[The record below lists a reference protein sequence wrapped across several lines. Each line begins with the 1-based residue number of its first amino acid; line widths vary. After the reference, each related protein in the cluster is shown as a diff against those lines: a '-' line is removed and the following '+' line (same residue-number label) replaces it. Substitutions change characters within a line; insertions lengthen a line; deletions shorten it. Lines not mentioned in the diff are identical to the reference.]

1 MRILKGMYNRKID
14 ITITLNVFSLFMI
27 EIELLEEAM
36 KKMEG
41 NYSSQLLQ
49 LKLEKEQ
56 INQTLIDH
64 IQTSD
69 EIGIYVDR
77 LEQRLVAVSQAKE
90 IAVKEARE
98 AASNLSAIAVEHQ
111 KETET
116 QLQLVEEQLRTLQ
129 VEHMNE
135 IMTYQEQIAILND
148 TIDLHFTEKQKMEG
162 LLEEIS
168 KERDKL
174 LTETSQIQ
182 LQMSELHWKLEA
194 ARCQVELLTS
204 QAATAN
210 ERHRL
215 QAALDEYCS
224 EEEYEEPAEEKDQ
237 KAAFN
242 LLAGSSTV
250 EEAFG
255 STAEIECSIKSN
267 AKEESKLPEV
277 DAEMQPLPQPA
288 TVENPDSD
296 IYDKLR
302 LEKDIQ
308 GENGQLDNEE
318 TTKRTDELQPS
329 MSPTPETP
337 SLPDTGISSDDGSD
351 DAEENHLENEAL
363 FKESDRLG
371 ETQLSNTIL
380 EGELFSYGDTF
391 SDEESIEDEEEI
403 GDQAVHPTNNLT
415 LKEIDEMQ
423 PPSSVETHPNADE
436 ISYEVE
442 VIELHKEKLLCNETK
457 FLPTISATS
466 ELPSS
471 NLVIPA
477 TSSQRETPFDG
488 KPQDE
493 IMAKQCSEEISEG
506 QAAEQS
512 NHHIE
517 GSHHRSEIM
526 FPEAQKRNNTLPM
539 MPKRSPQKQK
549 KFRQIRKTFSRI
561 TGMHG
566 FFSRSSFSMKSS
578 RYGPRKTAALNVRFQ
593 SSKLAKN
600 ANEQKRSKK

>member
-1 MRILKGMYNRKID
+1 ML
-14 ITITLNVFSLFMI
+14 

-41 NYSSQLLQ
+41 NFSSQLLQ

-64 IQTSD
+64 MQTSD

-77 LEQRLVAVSQAKE
+77 LEQRLVAVSRAKE
-90 IAVKEARE
+90 IAVLEARE

-111 KETET
+111 KETEA
-116 QLQLVEEQLRTLQ
+116 QLQLVQEQLQTLHL
-129 VEHMNE
+129 EHMNE
-135 IMTYQEQIAILND
+135 IMKYQEQIAILND
-148 TIDLHFTEKQKMEG
+148 TIDLHITEKQNMEG

-168 KERDKL
+168 KERDRL

-224 EEEYEEPAEEKDQ
+224 EEGYEEPVEEKDQ
-237 KAAFN
+237 NTTFK

-250 EEAFG
+250 EEALG
-255 STAEIECSIKSN
+255 STAEIECSVKIN
-267 AKEESKLPEV
+267 AKEESKLPKV
-277 DAEMQPLPQPA
+277 DVETQPAPQPA
-288 TVENPDSD
+288 IFENPDSD
-296 IYDKLR
+296 IFDKLR
-302 LEKDIQ
+302 LEKSIQ
-308 GENGQLDNEE
+308 DENGQLDNEE
-318 TTKRTDELQPS
+318 ATKRTDELQPS

-337 SLPDTGISSDDGSD
+337 SLPDSGVSSDDGSAEEEID
-351 DAEENHLENEAL
+351 DAEENHMENEAL

-371 ETQLSNTIL
+371 ETQLSNAIPDA
-380 EGELFSYGDTF
+380 ELFSYDDTF
-391 SDEESIEDEEEI
+391 SDEESIDDDEEI

-415 LKEIDEMQ
+415 LKEIDEM
-423 PPSSVETHPNADE
+423 PPSSSVEIHPNTDE
-436 ISYEVE
+436 ISFEVD
-442 VIELHKEKLLCNETK
+442 VIELHKEKLVCNETK
-457 FLPTISATS
+457 FLPTPSTTS

-471 NLVIPA
+471 NLVIPV
-477 TSSQRETPFDG
+477 TSSQRLTPFDD
-488 KPQDE
+488 KPHDE
-493 IMAKQCSEEISEG
+493 IMARQRSEEVSER
-506 QAAEQS
+506 QTAEQS

-517 GSHHRSEIM
+517 RSHHRSEIT
-526 FPEAQKRNNTLPM
+526 FSESQKGNNTLPM
-539 MPKRSPQKQK
+539 MPKRSPQKKK

-566 FFSRSSFSMKSS
+566 FFSSSSFSMKSS
-578 RYGPRKTAALNVRFQ
+578 RYGPPKTAALNVRFH
-593 SSKLAKN
+593 SSKLAKT